1 MTHEHWTDRLSD
13 YLDNDLPAGERAA
26 VDAHLRECPAC
37 RATLDELRAVTARAH
52 ALADRAPVNDLWPGI
67 AAAIGS
73 DITPLAPR
81 RQRAPAARR
90 FSFSMPQLAAA
101 AVFLMAVSGGTVW
114 TLRNAGAAR
123 PTALASAPGH
133 APSAPAATV
142 GGSGVRPTEFT
153 TVRPTA
159 EQSYDAAVADLEQV
173 LKEGRGRLDDRTL
186 QIVEKNLAT
195 IDSAVTQA
203 RRAVEQDPANAYLNS
218 YLAHTMR
225 RKIDLLRQVVALTSA
240 QS

>member
-1 MTHEHWTDRLSD
+1 MTQAHWTDRLSE
-13 YLDNDLPAGERAA
+13 YLDNDLTPGERAA
-26 VDAHLRECPAC
+26 ADVHLRDCAAC

-81 RQRAPAARR
+81 RQRPPAARR

-101 AVFLMAVSGGTVW
+101 AVLLMAVSGAAVW
-114 TLRNAGAAR
+114 TLRNGSRAPEGSVA
-123 PTALASAPGH
+123 TAPVR
-133 APSAPAATV
+133 APATRGTLP
-142 GGSGVRPTEFT
+142 GGSAVRPTEFT

-186 QIVEKNLAT
+186 QIVQKNLAT

>member
-1 MTHEHWTDRLSD
+1 MTHPHWTDRLSD
-13 YLDNDLPAGERAA
+13 YLDDDLTAGERAA
-26 VDAHLRECPAC
+26 ADAHLRDCAAC
-37 RATLDELRAVTARAH
+37 RATLDELRAVTARAQ

-67 AAAIGS
+67 AAAIGPE
-73 DITPLAPR
+73 ITPIAPR
-81 RQRAPAARR
+81 RQSVPTARR

-101 AVFLMAVSGGTVW
+101 AVLLMAVSGGAVW
-114 TLRNAGAAR
+114 TLRNAGSASPTTLAAG
-123 PTALASAPGH
+123 SGH
-133 APSAPAATV
+133 APSAPAAGP
-142 GGSGVRPTEFT
+142 GGSTVRPTEFT

-186 QIVEKNLAT
+186 KIVEKNLAT

>member
-1 MTHEHWTDRLSD
+1 MTHEYWTDRLSD

-37 RATLDELRAVTARAH
+37 RGTLDELRAVTARAH

-73 DITPLAPR
+73 EITPLAPR

-101 AVFLMAVSGGTVW
+101 AVLLMAVSGGAVW
-114 TLRNAGAAR
+114 TLRNAGSAR
-123 PTALASAPGH
+123 PSTLATTPGH
-133 APSAPAATV
+133 APSAPAMS
-142 GGSGVRPTEFT
+142 GGSAVRPTEFT

-186 QIVEKNLAT
+186 KIVEKNLAT

>member
-1 MTHEHWTDRLSD
+1 MTHEHWTSRLSD
-13 YLDNDLPAGERAA
+13 YLDNELPSEARAA
-26 VDAHLRECPAC
+26 VDAHLRDCPAC
-37 RATLDELRAVTARAH
+37 RATLDELRAVTARAQ
-52 ALADRAPVNDLWPGI
+52 ALADRSPVNDLWPAI

-73 DITPLAPR
+73 DISPLSPR
-81 RQRAPAARR
+81 RQPATRR

-101 AVFLMAVSGGTVW
+101 AVLLMAVSGGAVW
-114 TLRNAGAAR
+114 TLRDAGPSR
-123 PTALASAPGH
+123 PTAMAA
-133 APSAPAATV
+133 APSRTPSPSST
-142 GGSGVRPTEFT
+142 VRPTEFT

-159 EQSYDAAVADLEQV
+159 EQSYDAAVADLQQV
-173 LKEGRGRLDDRTL
+173 LQAGRGRLDDKTL
-186 QIVEKNLAT
+186 KIVEKNLAT
-195 IDSAVTQA
+195 IDSAVAQA

>member
-1 MTHEHWTDRLSD
+1 MTHEHWTSRLSD
-13 YLDNDLPAGERAA
+13 YLDDDLPAETRAA
-26 VDAHLRECPAC
+26 VDAHLRDCPAC
-37 RATLDELRAVTARAH
+37 RATLDELRAVTARAQ

-73 DITPLAPR
+73 DISPLSPR
-81 RQRAPAARR
+81 RQPATRR

-101 AVFLMAVSGGTVW
+101 AVLLMAVSGGAVW
-114 TLRNAGAAR
+114 TLRNAAPSR
-123 PTALASAPGH
+123 PTAMAA
-133 APSAPAATV
+133 APSRTPPASST
-142 GGSGVRPTEFT
+142 VRPTEFT

-159 EQSYDAAVADLEQV
+159 EQSYDAAVADLQQV
-173 LKEGRGRLDDRTL
+173 LQAGRGRLDDKTL
-186 QIVEKNLAT
+186 KIVEKNLAT
-195 IDSAVTQA
+195 IDSAVAQA

>member
-1 MTHEHWTDRLSD
+1 MTHEHWTNRLSD
-13 YLDNDLPAGERAA
+13 YLDNELPAEARSA
-26 VDAHLRECPAC
+26 VDAHLRDCPAC
-37 RATLDELRAVTARAH
+37 RATLDELRAVTARAQ

-73 DITPLAPR
+73 DISPLSPR
-81 RQRAPAARR
+81 RQPATRR

-101 AVFLMAVSGGTVW
+101 AVLLMAVSGGAVW
-114 TLRNAGAAR
+114 TLRNATPAR
-123 PTALASAPGH
+123 PTAMAA
-133 APSAPAATV
+133 APSRTPSASSP
-142 GGSGVRPTEFT
+142 VRPTEFT

-159 EQSYDAAVADLEQV
+159 EQSYDAAVADLQQV
-173 LKEGRGRLDDRTL
+173 LQAGRGRLDDKTL
-186 QIVEKNLAT
+186 KIVEKNLTT
-195 IDSAVTQA
+195 IDSAVAQA

>member
-13 YLDNDLPAGERAA
+13 YLDNDLPAGARAA
-26 VDAHLRECPAC
+26 VDAHLRDCPAC
-37 RATLDELRAVTARAH
+37 RATLDELRAVTARAQ
-52 ALADRAPVNDLWPGI
+52 ALAARAPVNDLWPSI

-73 DITPLAPR
+73 DISPLSAR
-81 RQRAPAARR
+81 RRPATRR

-101 AVFLMAVSGGTVW
+101 AVLLMAVSGGAVW
-114 TLRNAGAAR
+114 TLRNAAPGR
-123 PTALASAPGH
+123 PTAIAAAPSRT
-133 APSAPAATV
+133 PSAPAPST
-142 GGSGVRPTEFT
+142 VRPTEFT

-159 EQSYDAAVADLEQV
+159 EQSYDAAVADLQQV
-173 LKEGRGRLDDRTL
+173 LQAGRGRLDDKTL
-186 QIVEKNLAT
+186 RIVEKNLAT
-195 IDSAVTQA
+195 IDSAVAQA

>member
-1 MTHEHWTDRLSD
+1 MTHEHWTSRLSE
-13 YLDNDLPAGERAA
+13 YLDNELAAGERAA
-26 VDAHLRECPAC
+26 LEAHLRECPAC
-37 RATLDELRAVTARAH
+37 RATLDELRAVAARAH

-73 DITPLAPR
+73 EITPLAR
-81 RQRAPAARR
+81 RGGRGRGTRR
-90 FSFSMPQLAAA
+90 FTFSMPQLAAA
-101 AVFLMAVSGGTVW
+101 AVLLMAVSGGAVW
-114 TLRNAGAAR
+114 TLRNATPAR
-123 PTALASAPGH
+123 PAALATGPGPVQPGRSAP
-133 APSAPAATV
+133 STI
-142 GGSGVRPTEFT
+142 RPTEFT

-173 LKEGRGRLDDRTL
+173 LREGRGRLDNRTL
-186 QIVEKNLAT
+186 AIVQKNLAT
-195 IDSAVTQA
+195 IDSAVAQA

-225 RKIDLLRQVVALTSA
+225 RKIDLLRQVVALASA

>member
-1 MTHEHWTDRLSD
+1 MTHEEWTSRLSE
-13 YLDNDLPAGERAA
+13 YVDNELAPAERAA
-26 VDAHLRECPAC
+26 LDAHLRECPAC
-37 RATLDELRAVTARAH
+37 RVTLDELRAVTARAH
-52 ALADRAPVNDLWPGI
+52 ALADRTPVNDLWPGI

-73 DITPLAPR
+73 DISPLAAR
-81 RQRAPAARR
+81 RRREPGRRR

-101 AVFLMAVSGGTVW
+101 AVLLMAVSGGAVW
-114 TLRNAGAAR
+114 TLRNAAPTRPAAV
-123 PTALASAPGH
+123 AAAPARVPSG
-133 APSAPAATV
+133 PSASSPI
-142 GGSGVRPTEFT
+142 RPTEFT

-173 LKEGRGRLDDRTL
+173 LREGRGRLDDRTL
-186 QIVEKNLAT
+186 LIVEKNLAT
-195 IDSAVTQA
+195 IDSAVAQA

-225 RKIDLLRQVVALTSA
+225 RKIDLLRQVVALASA

>member
-1 MTHEHWTDRLSD
+1 MTQAHWTDRLSD
-13 YLDNDLPAGERAA
+13 YLDNDLTAGERAA
-26 VDAHLRECPAC
+26 ADAHLRECAAC

-52 ALADRAPVNDLWPGI
+52 ALADRTPVNDLWPGI

-81 RQRAPAARR
+81 RQRAPTARR

-101 AVFLMAVSGGTVW
+101 AVLLMAVSGGAVW
-114 TLRNAGAAR
+114 TLRNGGRAPEASVAAAPVRSPATRGAL
-123 PTALASAPGH
+123 P
-133 APSAPAATV
+133 

-186 QIVEKNLAT
+186 QIVQKNLAT

>member
-1 MTHEHWTDRLSD
+1 V
-13 YLDNDLPAGERAA
+13 A
-26 VDAHLRECPAC
+26 
-37 RATLDELRAVTARAH
+37 ARAR

-73 DITPLAPR
+73 EITPLAPR
-81 RQRAPAARR
+81 RQRTPAARR
-90 FSFSMPQLAAA
+90 FTFSMPQLAAA
-101 AVFLMAVSGGTVW
+101 AVLLMAVSGGAVW
-114 TLRNAGAAR
+114 TLRTAGSAR
-123 PTALASAPGH
+123 PTTLATAPGH
-133 APSAPAATV
+133 APSAPAMS
-142 GGSGVRPTEFT
+142 GGSAVRPTEFT

-186 QIVEKNLAT
+186 KIVEKNLAT

-203 RRAVEQDPANAYLNS
+203 RQAVEQDPANAYLNS
-218 YLAHTMR
+218 YLAHAMR

>member
-1 MTHEHWTDRLSD
+1 MTHEEWTSRLSE
-13 YLDNDLPAGERAA
+13 YLDNELAPAERAA
-26 VDAHLRECPAC
+26 LDAHLRECPAC

-52 ALADRAPVNDLWPGI
+52 ALADRTPVNDLWPGI

-73 DITPLAPR
+73 DISPLAAR
-81 RQRAPAARR
+81 RRREPGTRR

-101 AVFLMAVSGGTVW
+101 AVLLMAVSGGAVW
-114 TLRNAGAAR
+114 TLRNAAPTRPAAV
-123 PTALASAPGH
+123 AAAPARVPSG
-133 APSAPAATV
+133 PSASSPI
-142 GGSGVRPTEFT
+142 RPTEFT

-173 LKEGRGRLDDRTL
+173 LREGRGRLDDRTL
-186 QIVEKNLAT
+186 LIVEKNLAT
-195 IDSAVTQA
+195 IDSAVAQA

-225 RKIDLLRQVVALTSA
+225 RKIDLLRQVVALASA